1 MGRISAVQKRTAD
14 GPCVGLIN
22 HPLPYFRIET
32 WAAVLPNRSGWTPWL
47 VERNADECH
56 CHQCYANPRPQHP
69 VYVLDPDIPDSTGLN
84 ISDLLQIVSGI
95 DVEQLSSK
103 TWMILV
109 RE

>member
-1 MGRISAVQKRTAD
+1 
-14 GPCVGLIN
+14 LIN

-32 WAAVLPNRSGWTPWL
+32 WAAVLPNRSGRTPWL

-69 VYVLDPDIPDSTGLN
+69 VYVLDPDIPDSRGLN